1 MIVYGDRR
9 AREDPRDLAR
19 ALLED
24 CHAAS
29 QLGASAEGQDARR
42 RVLVAAGELAQ
53 GLVDHAFAARG
64 EVDEAGPLER
74 LAARLTTAAAR
85 ALVAGAAPAEVAGV
99 VHETLRAPLPE
110 AVEVRVPE
118 GYAYYALL
126 PEAYADA
133 VRRAGAGGPL
143 VVVGLRSI
151 GTGLAAV
158 VAVAGGAAA
167 PPVTLRPVGHP
178 FARTVRPGPALARW
192 LLDAPAA
199 ARFAIVDEGPG
210 LSGSSLNGVADWLE
224 DRGVAP
230 ERLLFVPHHAGDLGP
245 QASRRHRERWAR
257 AARVAAA
264 APADFGLGL
273 EARPRGG
280 LAAAADGA
288 GPGRLRPGVPGLGRR
303 ASASLRVARN
313 HGRADGSP
321 GPSTAFEDLTGGRW
335 RARLYPDEL
344 AWPAVDARQER
355 VKLLAPGGDGGPRLF
370 KFAGL
375 GAYGDAALARA
386 RALEGLGLAPPALG
400 LVRGFLVHPWLEG
413 ARPLGQARFD
423 RRALVERVSDY
434 LAAVARG
441 LPRAPR
447 VAGASPASLLDM
459 ARHNA
464 GAALGA
470 DAAAAL
476 ERWRE
481 RLPRLAAGLRPV
493 ATDGRLQACEWL
505 VVPDGR
511 LLKTD
516 GVDHHAGHDLIG
528 CQDVAWDVAGA
539 AVELDLDPDERA
551 RVARAAGRR
560 DEEVL
565 GFHEDCYLAFQV
577 GRCWLAARAAAP
589 DEAAR
594 LQAAGRGYAA
604 RLARRLGAAA
614 A

>member
-99 VHETLRAPLPE
+99 VHEALRAPLPE

-158 VAVAGGAAA
+158 VAVAGAAAA

-199 ARFAIVDEGPG
+199 ARFVIVDEGPG

-245 QASRRHRERWAR
+245 QASPRHRERWAR

-264 APADFGLGL
+264 PADFGLGL
-273 EARPRGG
+273 G
-280 LAAAADGA
+280 
-288 GPGRLRPGVPGLGRR
+288 
-303 ASASLRVARN
+303 
-313 HGRADGSP
+313 
-321 GPSTAFEDLTGGRW
+321 AFEDLTGGRW
-335 RARLYPDEL
+335 RARLYPDER

-355 VKLLAPGGDGGPRLF
+355 VKLLAPDGDGGPRLF

-400 LVRGFLVHPWLEG
+400 LVRGFLVHPWLDG

-459 ARHNA
+459 ARRNA

-481 RLPRLAAGLRPV
+481 RLPRLAAGLRSV

-505 VVPDGR
+505 VAPDGR

-565 GFHEDCYLAFQV
+565 AFHEDCYLAFQV

-594 LQAAGRGYAA
+594 LEAAGRGYAA

>member
-9 AREDPRDLAR
+9 AREDPRALAR
-19 ALLED
+19 TLLDD

-29 QLGASAEGQDARR
+29 RLGADEGQDARR
-42 RVLVAAGELAQ
+42 RVLIAAGELAQ

-74 LAARLTTAAAR
+74 LASRLTTAAAR
-85 ALVAGAAPAEVAGV
+85 ALVAGGAPADVAAV
-99 VHETLRAPLPE
+99 VHEVLRAPLPGE
-110 AVEVRVPE
+110 VEVRVPE
-118 GYAYYALL
+118 GYACYALL
-126 PEAYADA
+126 PEAYAA
-133 VRRAGAGGPL
+133 AIGRAGRGPC

-158 VAVAGGAAA
+158 VAAAGDAVA
-167 PPVTLRPVGHP
+167 PPVSLRPVGHP

-199 ARFAIVDEGPG
+199 ARFVIVDEGPG
-210 LSGSSLNGVADWLE
+210 LSGSSLNGAADWLE
-224 DRGVAP
+224 DHGVAP
-230 ERLLFVPHHAGDLGP
+230 ERLLFVPHHGGDLGP
-245 QASRRHRERWAR
+245 QASARHRERWAR
-257 AARVAAA
+257 AARVAAE
-264 APADFGLGL
+264 APRDFGLGL
-273 EARPRGG
+273 G
-280 LAAAADGA
+280 
-288 GPGRLRPGVPGLGRR
+288 
-303 ASASLRVARN
+303 
-313 HGRADGSP
+313 
-321 GPSTAFEDLTGGRW
+321 AFEDVGGGRW
-335 RARLYPDEL
+335 RARLYPDER
-344 AWPAVDARQER
+344 AWPAVDVRQER
-355 VKLLAPGGDGGPRLF
+355 VKLLVRGAGGARLY

-386 RALEGLGLAPPALG
+386 RALADAGLAPPALG
-400 LVRGFLVHPWLEG
+400 LERGFLVHPWLDG
-413 ARPLGQARFD
+413 ARPLDALGRATLD
-423 RRALVERVSDY
+423 RRDLVARVGAY
-434 LAAVARG
+434 LTAVARG

-447 VAGASPASLLDM
+447 AGGASPATLLDM

-464 GAALGA
+464 GAALGE

-481 RLPRLAAGLRPV
+481 RLPRLAADLRAV
-493 ATDGRLQACEWL
+493 ATDARMQAFEWL
-505 VVPDGR
+505 VAPGGR
-511 LLKTD
+511 LLKAD

-539 AVELDLDPDERA
+539 AVELGLDPDERA
-551 RVARAAGRR
+551 RLGRAVGRK
-560 DEEVL
+560 DEVVL
-565 GFHEDCYLAFQV
+565 DFHENCYLAFQV

-594 LQAAGRGYAA
+594 LEAAGRGYAA